1 VKYSTDLIS
10 NEYKNR
16 IRVTEP
22 KSRLIANL
30 VLGFLLLMAASVFA
44 QERQGQPGDDARLAP
59 SAQAASN
66 LMLAATSIRTE
77 TQILSFGFNSVAGF
91 APTTFVCPSTH
102 KAGCTILVD
111 VSAGI
116 WNVSASSVA
125 QIFVKISGPGAAVD
139 PNSFV
144 NVSVNTGTLGEAATF
159 QFMKRQIPAGS
170 SQTVNIYFEMGLQ
183 GATAN
188 TGFRTATAQ
197 LYLN

>member
-1 VKYSTDLIS
+1 MKYSTDLIS
-10 NEYKNR
+10 NEYKNG
-16 IRVTEP
+16 IRVIQP
-22 KSRLIANL
+22 KSRLFARL
-30 VLGFLLLMAASVFA
+30 VLGLSLLTASSVFA
-44 QERQGQPGDDARLAP
+44 QQRQGQPEDDANVAP

-66 LMLAATSIRTE
+66 LLLAATTIRTE
-77 TQILSFGFNSVAGF
+77 TNFLSFGFNPVAAF

-102 KAGCTILVD
+102 KAGCTIQVE
-111 VSAGI
+111 VSAGF

-125 QIFVKISGPGAAVD
+125 QMFVKISGPGAAVD

-144 NVSVNTGTLGEAATF
+144 NVSTNTGNLADAATY

-183 GATAN
+183 GASAN
-188 TGFRTATAQ
+188 TGYRIASAQ